1 MEREKLGSRL
11 GFILLSAGC
20 AIGVGNVWK
29 FPWMVGQYG
38 GGIFVLIYLF
48 FLVAMGIPVMTMEF
62 SLGRASQKS
71 PVKLYDALEPKGSK
85 WHIHGWAA
93 LVGNVVLMM
102 FYTVVTGWLLQYFVK
117 MIKGDFKGLDSAG
130 VSGEF
135 GNMVNDPGMMTLF
148 VAIVVVV
155 GFLVLSFGVKN
166 GLEKVTKVMMLALL
180 AIMVVLAF
188 NGFFLDGAAEGL
200 KFYLIPNF
208 DTMADAGINI
218 FQVITA
224 AMSQAF
230 FTLSLGIGSMAIF
243 GSYLGKDRSLL
254 GESVNVAILDTF
266 VAITAGLIIF
276 PACFTY
282 NNGNVNA
289 GPALIFET
297 LPNVF
302 NHMPLGQLWGSLFF
316 LFLSFAALSTIF
328 AVFENILACIQDL
341 TNWSRKKICVIAGIG
356 LFVLSIPCVLGFN
369 LWAGFEPFAFVKPG
383 TNIMDLEDFIV
394 STLLLPIG
402 SLIFVLFCTS
412 KKGWGWDNFVNEANT
427 GKGFKVKPWMK
438 TYMKYVLPV
447 LLSIFIVI
455 SIVTFFW
462 PNIFVF

>member
-1 MEREKLGSRL
+1 
-11 GFILLSAGC
+11 
-20 AIGVGNVWK
+20 VWK

-71 PVKLYDALEPKGSK
+71 PVKLYDALAPKNSK
-85 WHIHGWAA
+85 WKLHGWAA
-93 LVGNVVLMM
+93 LAGNVILMM

-117 MIKGDFKGLDSAG
+117 MIKGDFNGLSSDG
-130 VSGEF
+130 VNAEF
-135 GNMVNDPGMMTLF
+135 GNMLSDPGMLTLF

-155 GFLVLSFGVKN
+155 GFLVLSFGVKK
-166 GLEKVTKVMMLALL
+166 GLERVTKVMMLALL

-200 KFYLIPNF
+200 KFYLVPDFSIF
-208 DTMADAGINI
+208 ADP
-218 FQVITA
+218 QKLCEVISG

-243 GSYLGKDRSLL
+243 GSYLGKDRSLM

-266 VAITAGLIIF
+266 VAIVAGLIIF
-276 PACFTY
+276 PACFTF
-282 NNGNVNA
+282 NDGNVNA
-289 GPALIFET
+289 GPALIFQT

-302 NHMPLGQLWGSLFF
+302 NNMPLGQLWGSLFF

-341 TNWSRKKICVIAGIG
+341 TNWSRKKICIVAGIG
-356 LFVLSIPCVLGFN
+356 LFVLSLPCVFGFN
-369 LWAGFEPFAFVKPG
+369 LWAGFEPFGPG
-383 TNIMDLEDFIV
+383 TGVLDLEDFIV
-394 STLLLPIG
+394 SNLLLPIG
-402 SLIFVLFCTS
+402 SFIFVLFCTS
-412 KKGWGWDNFVNEANT
+412 KKGWGWDNFVAEANT

-438 TYMKYVLPV
+438 TYMKYVLPI
-447 LLSIFIVI
+447 LMGFFIVL
-455 SIVTFFW
+455 SIVTFFV
-462 PNIFVF
+462 PDLFAYIFGK